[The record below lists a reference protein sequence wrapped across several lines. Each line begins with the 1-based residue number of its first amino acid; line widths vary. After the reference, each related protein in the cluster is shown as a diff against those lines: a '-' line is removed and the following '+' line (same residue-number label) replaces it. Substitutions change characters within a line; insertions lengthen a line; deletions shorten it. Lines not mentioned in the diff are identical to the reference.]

1 MNEPRKG
8 SAVVLLAVVPILLL
22 RLGVG
27 LLRFASR
34 RRRGVRRFRRAL
46 VAGGLNPA
54 QATRLARMYQEAGSI
69 RHILR
74 AWAAA
79 R

>member
-1 MNEPRKG
+1 MSETRKG
-8 SAVVLLAVVPILLL
+8 PAVVLLAVVPIVLL

-27 LLRFASR
+27 LLRFESR

-54 QATRLARMYQEAGSI
+54 QATRLARMYHEAGSI
-69 RHILR
+69 RHVLR
-74 AWAAA
+74 AWMAV